1 MLPHDAT
8 PPAKVDR
15 SGAGGVP
22 LVSVLVRSMDRPVLA
37 RALDSVVAQTW
48 PHLEIVV
55 AAASGRGHGRLP
67 DEYGGRPLRLV
78 FADDGRPLSRPDAAN
93 LCLDAA
99 RGEWLNFLD
108 DDDEL
113 LPDHLRT
120 LMDAPA
126 GDAARVVYSKAQV
139 LDADGRP
146 AGTCGFAGFHAQL
159 YYQSRSTTNA
169 TLFHRSL
176 VDEGARF
183 DPSFDLVEDHDFFV
197 NLASRTAFRFV
208 DAVTCVWHGY
218 AGGSGSGFGSND
230 RPQALAAYD
239 ERLRRKWAPQFERWL
254 AEPEALLFLGQ
265 HGLRTG
271 EPSAALPYLERALA
285 LRPDDVNALN
295 LCGLAHL
302 HTGNLERAEELLAR
316 AVRTMPA
323 HPALAGNL
331 ALVRARRAGS
341 SASASPQPP
350 SRTLD
355 RR

>member
-1 MLPHDAT
+1 MHEAT
-8 PPAKVDR
+8 T
-15 SGAGGVP
+15 SGNVEAPRTRGAAELP

-37 RALDSVVAQTW
+37 RALDSIAAQTW
-48 PHLEIVV
+48 PNLEIVV
-55 AAASGRGHGRLP
+55 TAACGGRHGPLP
-67 DEYGGRPLRLV
+67 GEYGERPLRLV
-78 FADDGRPLSRPDAAN
+78 FAEDRRPLSRPEAAN
-93 LCLDAA
+93 LCLEAA

-113 LPDHLRT
+113 LPHHVRT
-120 LMDAPA
+120 LMDAA
-126 GDAARVVYSKAQV
+126 GTADARVVYSKAQV
-139 LDADGRP
+139 LDEAGRP

-183 DPSFDLVEDHDFFV
+183 DPSFDVVEDHDFFV
-197 NLASRTAFRFV
+197 NLASRTEFRFV

-218 AGGSGSGFGSND
+218 SGGSGSGFGSND
-230 RPQALAAYD
+230 RPETLAAYD
-239 ERLRRKWAPQFERWL
+239 DRLRRKWASQFDRWL

-265 HGLRTG
+265 HGLRAG
-271 EPSAALPYLERALA
+271 EPSTALPYLERALA

-295 LCGLAHL
+295 LCGLANF

-316 AVRTMPA
+316 AVRKLPA

-331 ALVRARRAGS
+331 ALVRAKRSAGT
-341 SASASPQPP
+341 SAPRES
-350 SRTLD
+350 
-355 RR
+355 

>member
-1 MLPHDAT
+1 MQPHDAT
-8 PPAKVDR
+8 PRATIDEPRVD
-15 SGAGGVP
+15 GVP
-22 LVSVLVRSMDRPVLA
+22 LVSVLVRSMDRPVLT
-37 RALDSVVAQTW
+37 RALDSIAAQTW

-55 AAASGRGHGRLP
+55 AAASGRGHGHLS

-78 FADDGRPLSRPDAAN
+78 FADDGRPLSRPEAAN

-113 LPDHLRT
+113 LPHHVWT
-120 LMDAPA
+120 LMDASGA
-126 GDAARVVYSKAQV
+126 DGARVVYSKAQV
-139 LDADGRP
+139 LDKDGRP

-183 DPSFDLVEDHDFFV
+183 DPSFDVVEDHDFFV

-208 DAVTCVWHGY
+208 DAVTCIWHGY
-218 AGGSGSGFGSND
+218 AGGSGSGFGSNE
-230 RPQALAAYD
+230 RPEALAAYD
-239 ERLRRKWAPQFERWL
+239 DWLRRKWAAQFERWL

-271 EPSAALPYLERALA
+271 EPSMALPYLERALA

-295 LCGLAHL
+295 LCGLANL
-302 HTGNLERAEELLAR
+302 HTGNLERAEDLLTR
-316 AVRTMPA
+316 AVRKMPA

-331 ALVRARRAGS
+331 ALIRAKRSGISAPAEARTDRPPTERR
-341 SASASPQPP
+341 
-350 SRTLD
+350 
-355 RR
+355 